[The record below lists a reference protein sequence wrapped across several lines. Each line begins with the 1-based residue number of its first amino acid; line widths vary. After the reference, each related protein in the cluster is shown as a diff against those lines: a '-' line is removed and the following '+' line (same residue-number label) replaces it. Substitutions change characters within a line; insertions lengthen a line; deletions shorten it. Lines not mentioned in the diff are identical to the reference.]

1 MRVDDTAGIVFSL
14 MVREHNIATLLRKIF
29 FSVGFCENKTVDFD
43 KTDDIAHDRIT
54 MLRGIVLLVSD
65 DMVHAEQVIDF
76 VKDTDYYNIVK
87 SKHKQKSF
95 RLCFEPQIE
104 YGCFSRVKV
113 LKFKR

>member
-1 MRVDDTAGIVFSL
+1 MRVDDTAGIVFAL
-14 MVREHNIATLLRKIF
+14 MVREHNISTLLREVF
-29 FSVGFCENKTVDFD
+29 LAVGLGENESVDFD

-76 VKDTDYYNIVK
+76 VKDTDDYNIVK
-87 SKHKQKSF
+87 SKHKQKSS

-104 YGCFSRVKV
+104 YGCFSGVKV